1 MSDAIRPTG
10 DSNTER
16 KENERRATDA
26 SADKTTEQRDAE
38 KASRESAT
46 GTTATGTTGTGTTAT
61 TGTGTTGTGTA
72 GTASTRPFD
81 TKSGD
86 RSGDSRTADD
96 KSALRGTGSDK
107 EKATPLGSD
116 RTDRTDRTDRSDR
129 TDRTDRS
136 DRTAAATATSDRAIP
151 SPREG
156 DPTTPSRERTR
167 TEQSTPTV
175 HAPEAAPAVG
185 SGNGR
190 RVPQDAENGSLLPH
204 DESDKFSLR
213 LQHAVTGFVDEPR
226 SAVEEADHVLEEVA
240 ARFTEAVTKRRAT
253 LHGSWE
259 SKGSDGAD
267 DTEQLRLALRDYREL
282 TERLLHM

>member
-46 GTTATGTTGTGTTAT
+46 GTTATTGTGT

-129 TDRTDRS
+129 T
-136 DRTAAATATSDRAIP
+136 AAATSTSDRAIP

-156 DPTTPSRERTR
+156 DPTTSSRERTR

-175 HAPEAAPAVG
+175 HAPDAAPAVG

>member
-10 DSNTER
+10 DNTNANTNAERADR
-16 KENERRATDA
+16 KETDRTTDRTT
-26 SADKTTEQRDAE
+26 DKTAEQRDAE
-38 KASRESAT
+38 KASRES
-46 GTTATGTTGTGTTAT
+46 G
-61 TGTGTTGTGTA
+61 A
-72 GTASTRPFD
+72 GAGAGSGNKPF
-81 TKSGD
+81 
-86 RSGDSRTADD
+86 DSRTADGRSTDD
-96 KSALRGTGSDK
+96 KSAPRGS
-107 EKATPLGSD
+107 EKVTPLGS
-116 RTDRTDRTDRSDR
+116 SDR
-129 TDRTDRS
+129 TP
-136 DRTAAATATSDRAIP
+136 TASTPATTASTTSSREADRAIP
-151 SPREG
+151 SPRTG
-156 DPTTPSRERTR
+156 DTTGTERAER
-167 TEQSTPTV
+167 TEQSARPV
-175 HAPEAAPAVG
+175 HAPEPAPGIGSGAA

-240 ARFTEAVTKRRAT
+240 ARFTEAVTKRRAS

-259 SKGSDGAD
+259 SKGSDGSDGSD

>member
-16 KENERRATDA
+16 RENERKAADTG
-26 SADKTTEQRDAE
+26 ADKTTEQRDAE
-38 KASRESAT
+38 NEKASRDS
-46 GTTATGTTGTGTTAT
+46 G
-61 TGTGTTGTGTA
+61 A
-72 GTASTRPFD
+72 GAGSGAKPFGSRD
-81 TKSGD
+81 AD
-86 RSGDSRTADD
+86 RRAADD
-96 KSALRGTGSDK
+96 KSAPLGS
-107 EKATPLGSD
+107 EKVTPLGSSE
-116 RTDRTDRTDRSDR
+116 RTP
-129 TDRTDRS
+129 
-136 DRTAAATATSDRAIP
+136 TASTPAASSGSSTSSTTSSRDADRAIP
-151 SPREG
+151 SPRTG
-156 DPTTPSRERTR
+156 DTTGTERTDR
-167 TEQSTPTV
+167 TERSEQSSRPV
-175 HAPEAAPAVG
+175 HAPEPAPAVSTG
-185 SGNGR
+185 AASGNGR

-240 ARFTEAVTKRRAT
+240 ARFTEAVTKRRTA

-259 SKGSDGAD
+259 SKSAG

>member
-46 GTTATGTTGTGTTAT
+46 GTTGTGT
-61 TGTGTTGTGTA
+61 TGTGTTGTGTTGTGTT

-81 TKSGD
+81 TK
-86 RSGDSRTADD
+86 SGDSRTADD

-116 RTDRTDRTDRSDR
+116 RSDRSDR
-129 TDRTDRS
+129 TDRT
-136 DRTAAATATSDRAIP
+136 AASTSTSDRAIP

-156 DPTTPSRERTR
+156 DPTTSSRERTR

-175 HAPEAAPAVG
+175 HAPDAAPAVG

>member
-1 MSDAIRPTG
+1 M
-10 DSNTER
+10 
-16 KENERRATDA
+16 
-26 SADKTTEQRDAE
+26 
-38 KASRESAT
+38 
-46 GTTATGTTGTGTTAT
+46 
-61 TGTGTTGTGTA
+61 
-72 GTASTRPFD
+72 
-81 TKSGD
+81 
-86 RSGDSRTADD
+86 
-96 KSALRGTGSDK
+96 RGTGSDK

-116 RTDRTDRTDRSDR
+116 RTDR
-129 TDRTDRS
+129 S
-136 DRTAAATATSDRAIP
+136 DRTASPASTSDRAIP

-156 DPTTPSRERTR
+156 DPTETRGERTAQSSRTERGDR
-167 TEQSTPTV
+167 TEQSTPSV
-175 HAPEAAPAVG
+175 HAPEPAPAVG

-282 TERLLHM
+282 TERLLHL

>member
-10 DSNTER
+10 DNTDANARTNAERADR
-16 KENERRATDA
+16 KETDKTTDRTTDKTT
-26 SADKTTEQRDAE
+26 DKTTEQRDAE
-38 KASRESAT
+38 KVSRDAGAGAGVGSGTKGFESRA
-46 GTTATGTTGTGTTAT
+46 A
-61 TGTGTTGTGTA
+61 
-72 GTASTRPFD
+72 
-81 TKSGD
+81 D
-86 RSGDSRTADD
+86 RRGADD
-96 KSALRGTGSDK
+96 TSAPLGS
-107 EKATPLGSD
+107 EKVTPLGSSE
-116 RTDRTDRTDRSDR
+116 RTP
-129 TDRTDRS
+129 
-136 DRTAAATATSDRAIP
+136 TASTPAVSSGSSTSSTSATTSSRDADRAIP
-151 SPREG
+151 SPRTG
-156 DPTTPSRERTR
+156 DTTGTERSDRVDR
-167 TEQSTPTV
+167 TEQSSRSV
-175 HAPEAAPAVG
+175 HAPEPAPGVGSGAA

-240 ARFTEAVTKRRAT
+240 NRFTEAVTKRRAT

-259 SKGSDGAD
+259 SKGTDGSD